1 MPFFVGYFPSLTHVC
16 ASQLQ
21 FDVTRCF
28 CHCSFVS
35 THWLQCMVPK
45 FWGNFNFF
53 WLILWRGVNP
63 NLLFANTLLLI
74 WYHAISHK
82 LYPHIW
88 LPSASYHRIWLPSA
102 SSIQSNSSQVLPQIG
117 IPINTSQL
125 ALLALYDARLVL
137 NRRGRT
143 LSMTTRAHLPTHPLA
158 HSSQN
163 VSSASTY
170 NLSDVHW

>member
-1 MPFFVGYFPSLTHVC
+1 MFARPNFNLMWQDVFVTASLFRHIDFN
-16 ASQLQ
+16 A
-21 FDVTRCF
+21 
-28 CHCSFVS
+28 
-35 THWLQCMVPK
+35 WLVPK

-63 NLLFANTLLLI
+63 NLFFANTLLLI

-82 LYPHIW
+82 LYHRMW
-88 LPSASYHRIWLPSA
+88 HQSASYHRIWLPSA

-125 ALLALYDARLVL
+125 ALLALYNARLIL
-137 NRRGRT
+137 NWRGRT
-143 LSMTTRAHLPTHPLA
+143 WLTTARAHLPTA

-170 NLSDVHW
+170 NLSDVHS